1 MGNKFWGQI
10 IIMTSMLSIC
20 LVLCLLGLALAAP
33 SKDISESELDKV
45 LISKHWKTSA
55 ELETMT
61 KDDKRN
67 AIIVEL
73 SKLTNK
79 KTSFLQTYKHL
90 QTLSNGKLMN
100 LAETVKKSEET
111 PSTSPATNPTK
122 ISEPDIIDYDI
133 PNEPNADDTVSEPD
147 IIDYDIPNEPNA
159 DDSEYDIP
167 DEPEIIFNQDPN
179 EPDNILNDNPNEH
192 DSFFNEDQNEHD
204 GISNDD
210 SNELDTIFNPDQKE
224 NQTPNPKPHVFPNS
238 NPLIAEPHKDTGKQV
253 NMYYVNNVVIH
264 A

>member
-20 LVLCLLGLALAAP
+20 LVLCLLGQALAAP
-33 SKDISESELDKV
+33 SEDISEEEFDKV
-45 LISKHWKTSA
+45 IISKHWKTSA

-90 QTLSNGKLMN
+90 QTLPNGKLLK
-100 LAETVKKSEET
+100 LAKTVKKSDAT
-111 PSTSPATNPTK
+111 PTTSSPTNPTK
-122 ISEPDIIDYDI
+122 ISEPDNDN
-133 PNEPNADDTVSEPD
+133 PNEPD
-147 IIDYDIPNEPNA
+147 IIEYDIPNEPNA
-159 DDSEYDIP
+159 DDSNENPNEPDIIDYEIPNEPNVDDSEYDIP
-167 DEPEIIFNQDPN
+167 NHQEIIFNQDQN
-179 EPDNILNDNPNEH
+179 EPDNIFKDNPNEP
-192 DSFFNEDQNEHD
+192 DILFNADQN
-204 GISNDD
+204 
-210 SNELDTIFNPDQKE
+210 E
-224 NQTPNPKPHVFPNS
+224 NQTPYPNPKPSVFPN
-238 NPLIAEPHKDTGKQV
+238 PDTWVGEPHNNTGKLI